1 MLHREREAKSTEVAT
16 VVREKS
22 HRNSMERHSAGPR
35 YCESETTVPFA
46 RTTFLCLRTVTI

>member
-1 MLHREREAKSTEVAT
+1 MLHREREAKSTEVAA

-22 HRNSMERHSAGPR
+22 HQNSMERQSAGPR

-46 RTTFLCLRTVTI
+46 RTTFICLSTATI

>member
-1 MLHREREAKSTEVAT
+1 MLHREREAKSTEVAA

-22 HRNSMERHSAGPR
+22 HQNSMERQSAGPR

-46 RTTFLCLRTVTI
+46 RTTFLCLRTATI

>member
-22 HRNSMERHSAGPR
+22 HQNSMERHSAGPR

-46 RTTFLCLRTVTI
+46 RTTFLCLRTATI